1 MKYFYP
7 FVISLIFSSVLSKAQ
22 TPEKIN
28 YQAVARNA
36 AGSVLANQALSIQ
49 FDIHSNTATGAIVF
63 TETQSL
69 TTNAYGL
76 FTSSIGSVSSLASLD
91 WGNNTYFLEVSID
104 DGSGMTSMGTTQLVS
119 VPYALYA
126 KEAANAVQY
135 TAGQGISINGSMIS
149 NTGDT
154 SATDDIL
161 IGTSAGGD
169 LSGTYPYPVVS
180 GLQSRAVSAGA
191 PADGQVLKWNS
202 SISKW
207 EPANDVGGGA
217 GDNWGNQ
224 VVEHDISLSGNGIS
238 SNLLGIAQQGASTGQ
253 VLKWTGSAW
262 APAFDDTGSAPVP
275 PQLWQQGL
283 FGLYY
288 SGNIGIG
295 TGAGINTKLRISG
308 NTSIVS
314 SDSAQYTLSI
324 QNQIGTNYPGTFIG
338 TAGASILTSS
348 DGNEAITGIFNNT
361 KGYGTGPVYGIKNF
375 VTGNSTGSSNTGYYA
390 SVSNNSNS
398 NIGFEVHSTGSV
410 GKNYAVKAYTGG
422 SQSDSKYL
430 YYGSAS
436 GTGTKWGLY
445 LVGSNQNYIEGHL
458 GIGISN
464 PGAGIVVAGSGF
476 YDGAIGLKNTGSGL
490 EWRINSSPNGH
501 LEFIKITGS
510 TFVAM
515 SIEQNSGKVG
525 IGTSGPVQKLEVN
538 GNILTRGSYYMSD
551 NDSRIFMSGT
561 DMHLSAQ
568 GNIYLDPNG
577 GRSYLNYNGIPY
589 AFFDGSNKN
598 LIIGS
603 TTSQPNTKIF
613 ATNSSGYNTATF
625 INDYPSSGTDVLFS
639 NYTSTSS
646 YDATAVH
653 GLSVPADNYGWGG
666 MFEGGYIGV
675 QGKVMPSGNFTY
687 RAVQANISGGS
698 GVNYGIYSDAAGGAS
713 NFAGYFVGNVTV
725 TGTFSNPSDRKFKQN
740 IRQENDALSGVMQL
754 KPSEYEFI
762 QNGIGANFHFAQ
774 GLQHGFIAQDLEKV
788 FPELVNNEI
797 STIPGTKNER
807 IEYKSVNYL
816 GMIPVLTKAIQ
827 EQQEYI
833 EQLEKRID
841 ALEKQ

>member
-1 MKYFYP
+1 MKYFYL

-36 AGSVLANQALSIQ
+36 AGSVLANQALIIQ
-49 FDIHSNTATGAIVF
+49 FDIHSNTATGSIVF

-76 FTSSIGSVSSLASLD
+76 FTSSIGSISSLATLD

-135 TAGQGISINGSMIS
+135 TAGQGISINGSTIT

-154 SATDDIL
+154 SATDDIM

-202 SISKW
+202 FSATW
-207 EPANDVGGGA
+207 EPANDIGGGT

-224 VVEHDISLSGNGIS
+224 VVEHDVSLSGNGTS
-238 SNLLGIAQQGASTGQ
+238 SNLLSIAQQGASTGQ
-253 VLKWTGSAW
+253 VLKWTGSTW
-262 APAFDDTGSAPVP
+262 APAFDDTGSAAVP
-275 PQLWQQGL
+275 PQLWQQGSY
-283 FGLYY
+283 GLYY

-295 TGAGINTKLRISG
+295 NAAGINTRLNISG
-308 NTSIVS
+308 NTSILS
-314 SDSAQYTLSI
+314 SDSAHNVLMV

-338 TAGASILTSS
+338 TSSASILTSS
-348 DGNEAITGIFNNT
+348 DGNEAIAGIFNNT
-361 KGYGTGPVYGIKNF
+361 IGYGTGPVYGIKNF
-375 VTGNSTGSSNTGYYA
+375 VTGSSTGSSNTGYYA
-390 SVSNNSNS
+390 TVSNNSNS
-398 NIGFEVHSTGSV
+398 NIGLEVHSAGSV

-436 GTGTKWGLY
+436 GSGTRWGLY
-445 LVGSNQNYIEGHL
+445 LEGSTQHYIEGYL
-458 GIGISN
+458 GIGIAT
-464 PGAGIVVAGSGF
+464 PDAGLVVAGSGY
-476 YDGAIGLKNTGSGL
+476 YDGAIGLKNTGGGL
-490 EWRINSSPNGH
+490 EWAISSSTNGH
-501 LEFIKITGS
+501 LDFIKKTGA

-515 SIEQNSGKVG
+515 SIEQNAGKVG
-525 IGTSGPVQKLEVN
+525 IGVGLPLQKLDVD
-538 GNILTRGSYYMSD
+538 GNILSRGAYYMSD
-551 NDSRIFMSGT
+551 KISRIFMSGT

-568 GNIYLDPNG
+568 GNLYLDPGSGKSYFNNNG
-577 GRSYLNYNGIPY
+577 VPY

-598 LIIGS
+598 LIIG
-603 TTSQPNTKIF
+603 TTAAHPNTKLY
-613 ATNSSGYNTATF
+613 ATNSSAQYTAQF
-625 INDYPSSGTDVLFS
+625 VNDYPSSGTHVLQAEFTSSS
-639 NYTSTSS
+639 NY
-646 YDATAVH
+646 DASAIY
-653 GLSVPADNYGWGG
+653 GLSAPADNFGYGGY
-666 MFEGGYIGV
+666 FEGGYVGV
-675 QGKVMPSGNFTY
+675 EGTVSPTGNFSY
-687 RAVQANISGGS
+687 RGLQGIVSGGA
-698 GVNYGIYSDAAGGAS
+698 GVNYGVFADASGGAAS
-713 NFAGYFVGNVTV
+713 FAGYFNGNVTV

-740 IRQENDALSGVMQL
+740 IRQSEDMLAKLMQV
-754 KPSEYEFI
+754 KPSDYLFI
-762 QNGIGANFHFAQ
+762 QDGDGATMHFAK
-774 GLQHGFIAQDLEKV
+774 GLQHGFIAQELEQV
-788 FPELVNNEI
+788 FPELVQDEI
-797 STIPGTKNER
+797 SVLPGTKNER

-827 EQQEYI
+827 EQQAYI
-833 EQLEKRID
+833 ELLEQRIE
-841 ALEKQ
+841 ALENR